1 MIEKG
6 DEVEI
11 VSGMLGGRRGSVTW
25 ISRNLSTGGRV
36 IHVRVE
42 VPELIT
48 RPEGPTRLE
57 VLPYGEHELVAASAE
72 VPA

>member
-6 DEVEI
+6 DAVEI
-11 VSGMLGGRRGSVTW
+11 VSGMLAGRRGTMTW

-36 IHVRVE
+36 LHVRVE
-42 VPELIT
+42 VPRLFLE
-48 RPEGPTRLE
+48 PDGPTRVE
-57 VLPYGEHELVAASAE
+57 VLPYGEHELVAAAE